1 MPRLSETESVSKIDV
16 RLQFRRI
23 AQTLAAQA
31 SVAGGTG
38 HAVTTG
44 LTRETIVKKFL
55 RPHLPR
61 TFDVRSGVI
70 VDADQ
75 KQSRQQDCVI
85 LDTRLPLIDI
95 GSDTD
100 AIFVAES
107 VVATIEIKSF
117 LGASELG
124 DTLESVALTKK
135 LTRTGQQSYEK
146 AGVMI
151 MSGVL
156 PILSYVF
163 AYDGLALET
172 LTKHIT
178 EFAHSKADGG
188 IVPEAICVL
197 NKGVIGRSSLMPS
210 VDGRARDV
218 QLPPLTK
225 TELKA
230 TPLAKDALFA
240 FYRRFIDDVIPLR
253 IIHYD
258 IDAYYAGELE

>member
-1 MPRLSETESVSKIDV
+1 MLSARVSSIDV

-44 LTRETIVKKFL
+44 SIRETIVKRFL
-55 RPHLPR
+55 RPHLPHV
-61 TFDVRSGVI
+61 FDVRSGVI
-70 VDADQ
+70 VDSER

-85 LDTRLPLIDI
+85 VDTRLPLIDI
-95 GSDTD
+95 GSETD
-100 AIFVAES
+100 AIFVTES

-117 LGASELG
+117 LGSAELS
-124 DTLESVALTKK
+124 DTLESVAVTKK

-146 AGVMI
+146 AGISVTLN
-151 MSGVL
+151 GVR

-163 AYDGLALET
+163 AYDGSGLET
-172 LTKHIT
+172 LIKHT
-178 EFAHSKADGG
+178 SEFAHSHADGG
-188 IVPEAICVL
+188 IIPEAICVL
-197 NKGVIGRSSLMPS
+197 NKGVICRSSLMPL
-210 VDGRARDV
+210 VDGRSRNV
-218 QLPPLTK
+218 QLPSLTE

-240 FYRRFIDDVIPLR
+240 FYKRIIDDVIPLR